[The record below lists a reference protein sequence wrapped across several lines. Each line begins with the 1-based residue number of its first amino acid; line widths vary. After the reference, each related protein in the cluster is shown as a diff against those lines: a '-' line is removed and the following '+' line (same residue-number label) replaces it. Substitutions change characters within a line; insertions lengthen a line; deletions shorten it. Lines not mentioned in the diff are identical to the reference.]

1 MKEYKDEILYVPQ
14 KHNIDETI
22 KIINKEI
29 NTKLSYIWCRS
40 LLKQTQFN

>member
-1 MKEYKDEILYVPQ
+1 MNEYKDEILTVPK
-14 KHNIDETI
+14 KHHINETI

-29 NTKLSYIWCRS
+29 DTKLSYKWCRS